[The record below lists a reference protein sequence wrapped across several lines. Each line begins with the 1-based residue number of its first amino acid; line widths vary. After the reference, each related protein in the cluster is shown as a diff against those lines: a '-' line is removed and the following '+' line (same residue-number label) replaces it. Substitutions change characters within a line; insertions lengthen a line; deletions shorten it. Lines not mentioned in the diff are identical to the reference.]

1 MPESKEVRVLA
12 RVVAERLGLVP
23 WHEHRDQVLP
33 VVYKQLGLT
42 KRKREE
48 CSICLDGADLLVL
61 APCGHKCVCA
71 ACRAL
76 IQQCP
81 ICRKTIESTVQRVY

>member
-1 MPESKEVRVLA
+1 M
-12 RVVAERLGLVP
+12 
-23 WHEHRDQVLP
+23 
-33 VVYKQLGLT
+33 YKQLGLGEYKQK

-61 APCGHKCVCA
+61 VPCGHKCVCA
-71 ACRAL
+71 TCRAR
-76 IQQCP
+76 IKQCP